1 MKRFLLLFAI
11 LTVFAIVPA
20 FAQTEA
26 ELKAAYE
33 NAVKLAASAPKD
45 YTLNWQA
52 ARAARSYGDY
62 LVVHKTT
69 SWKET
74 ARAAAKEGMKYGE
87 IAFNLNPS
95 GIEGWYYYGLCV
107 GTYSDCVS
115 VLTALTEG
123 LKGKTQMGFENAYK
137 FDKTYDNGGP
147 ILALGRFWQVL
158 PGIAGQDRKKAEKL
172 FDEYIALFGS
182 SPKANSDAWYFRGE
196 LYKDTKRPDL
206 AKADLEK
213 ASSIKSIC
221 ISPKIIEKPLIMP
234 DKRAFS
240 KLWKRSNGILHQ
252 V

>member
-213 ASSIKSIC
+213 ASSMGN
-221 ISPKIIEKPLIMP
+221 ENA
-234 DKRAFS
+234 KRLLGEM
-240 KLWKRSNGILHQ
+240 K
-252 V
+252 

>member
-213 ASSIKSIC
+213 ASSMGNENAKRLLARD
-221 ISPKIIEKPLIMP
+221 EIMLG
-234 DKRAFS
+234 AQF
-240 KLWKRSNGILHQ
+240 
-252 V
+252 

>member
-1 MKRFLLLFAI
+1 LMKRFLLLFAI

-213 ASSIKSIC
+213 ASSMGN
-221 ISPKIIEKPLIMP
+221 ENA
-234 DKRAFS
+234 KRLLAEM
-240 KLWKRSNGILHQ
+240 K
-252 V
+252 

>member
-1 MKRFLLLFAI
+1 LMKRFLLLFAI

-206 AKADLEK
+206 ARADLEK
-213 ASSIKSIC
+213 ASSMGN
-221 ISPKIIEKPLIMP
+221 ENA
-234 DKRAFS
+234 KRLLAEM
-240 KLWKRSNGILHQ
+240 K
-252 V
+252 

>member
-213 ASSIKSIC
+213 ASSMGNENAK
-221 ISPKIIEKPLIMP
+221 
-234 DKRAFS
+234 
-240 KLWKRSNGILHQ
+240 KLLGEMK
-252 V
+252 

>member
-11 LTVFAIVPA
+11 LTAFAIVPA

-45 YTLNWQA
+45 YTLNWQR

-213 ASSIKSIC
+213 ASSMGN
-221 ISPKIIEKPLIMP
+221 ENA
-234 DKRAFS
+234 KRLLGEM
-240 KLWKRSNGILHQ
+240 K
-252 V
+252 

>member
-107 GTYSDCVS
+107 GTYSDCV
-115 VLTALTEG
+115 
-123 LKGKTQMGFENAYK
+123 
-137 FDKTYDNGGP
+137 
-147 ILALGRFWQVL
+147 
-158 PGIAGQDRKKAEKL
+158 
-172 FDEYIALFGS
+172 
-182 SPKANSDAWYFRGE
+182 
-196 LYKDTKRPDL
+196 
-206 AKADLEK
+206 
-213 ASSIKSIC
+213 
-221 ISPKIIEKPLIMP
+221 
-234 DKRAFS
+234 
-240 KLWKRSNGILHQ
+240 
-252 V
+252 

>member
-213 ASSIKSIC
+213 ASSISV
-221 ISPKIIEKPLIMP
+221 LY
-234 DKRAFS
+234 
-240 KLWKRSNGILHQ
+240 
-252 V
+252 